1 MPVPSEDLAIA
12 LSAELRAAAIETWR
26 TGDPLGIDIAAIEHI
41 DARSIAVI
49 REDGVDRKL
58 NISLPSG
65 SAVALLIDLELSNAS
80 QQRLAGAARV
90 DGRCDRA

>member
-1 MPVPSEDLAIA
+1 MTG
-12 LSAELRAAAIETWR
+12 ELRAAAIETWR

-65 SAVALLIDLELSNAS
+65 SAVALLIDLELSRTPRTS
-80 QQRLAGAARV
+80 SWLAAARI